1 MGCICSTYKIN
12 YIQFKNLNNTQLF
25 NITNETFLAKIVDV
39 YDGDTC
45 KAIIKFRG
53 QYNVFKIRMYGYDS
67 PEIRKYGNN
76 TLKPGEKEAG
86 LAAKRFLS
94 QLILNKIVYLETKGF
109 EKYGRLLANIYL
121 INSQCICSDLKGTF
135 INQYMIDN
143 KHGYVYT
150 GKTKKKYTE

>member
-1 MGCICSTYKIN
+1 
-12 YIQFKNLNNTQLF
+12 
-25 NITNETFLAKIVDV
+25 
-39 YDGDTC
+39 
-45 KAIIKFRG
+45 
-53 QYNVFKIRMYGYDS
+53 MYGYDS

-121 INSQCICSDLKGTF
+121 INSKCICSDLKGTF